1 MIISISVDANSWIS
15 LGELRGHPTSIDID
29 GIAGVVSGVKY
40 NYVRIQDD
48 PTRNQTDSPYGEA
61 DIDAVGAISSIDI
74 FYVDDDALND
84 PSPYDLSISDPD
96 EDGTIEH
103 PFDMIQE
110 GIDIAQDGDT
120 VVVLSGTYWETI
132 DFKGKNIEVTGFDPD
147 PPNNQIQPFP
157 VIDGNSQGPTVTFN
171 QGEDPNTKL
180 SGFTITRGLYNVGS
194 AILCA
199 DSHPTV
205 SNCLIVGNR
214 TTDPNFGAAI
224 YCEGSDAIFENC
236 TIADNYGG
244 EYGSSIYS
252 VNSNIAIHNSIVW
265 DNAPEQI
272 VIESGN
278 DPNVTY
284 SNIKGTWP
292 GEGNIDT
299 DPLFA
304 NTGYWV
310 NSDNPSLISTEPNN
324 PGSVWIDGDYH
335 LMSRSGRWDP
345 LVNTWITDSPP
356 TISPCIDKGDPSSL
370 WALEPSPNGECINM
384 GAYGGTSQASKS
396 RIDCCLTVTS
406 GLGGRVIVAPGTPD
420 EGVVEPGET
429 KTFCFGC
436 DDLVPITV
444 FPDPCHYFDG
454 WPDPN
459 MASNDPNAFYIDPNI
474 VQIIDVK
481 FPRVNLD
488 SNSTPGGRIEF
499 PEEPS
504 GYNRYKPVRVIA
516 KPDPCFQFTGWT
528 GTAVDA
534 GKVADPDANDTT
546 VIVDADYTLTANF
559 APIEFVTL
567 TIWSN
572 PGSSTNLDDGTF
584 TYDCNT
590 LVSIKAIPKPCYE
603 FSHWSGTAVDEGKV
617 KDPCDPNAEFT
628 VDANYTLIAN
638 CVLIEYALIISS
650 SEGGSVTEPNEGTH
664 EYDCNESV
672 PIEAVAD
679 EGYYFRNWT
688 GTAVYEGKVEN
699 PNSASTTVIVDG
711 DYSLKAN
718 FASEN
723 NTLTVSSTLG
733 GSVTKPGEGEFTYA
747 YLLTATITAVAE
759 EGFHFVKW
767 TGSAVTGKPIDIY
780 NPNIVLTVDKD
791 YSLTAVFAPDTD

>member
-1 MIISISVDANSWIS
+1 M
-15 LGELRGHPTSIDID
+15 
-29 GIAGVVSGVKY
+29 
-40 NYVRIQDD
+40 
-48 PTRNQTDSPYGEA
+48 
-61 DIDAVGAISSIDI
+61 
-74 FYVDDDALND
+74 
-84 PSPYDLSISDPD
+84 
-96 EDGTIEH
+96 
-103 PFDMIQE
+103 
-110 GIDIAQDGDT
+110 
-120 VVVLSGTYWETI
+120 
-132 DFKGKNIEVTGFDPD
+132 
-147 PPNNQIQPFP
+147 
-157 VIDGNSQGPTVTFN
+157 
-171 QGEDPNTKL
+171 
-180 SGFTITRGLYNVGS
+180 
-194 AILCA
+194 
-199 DSHPTV
+199 
-205 SNCLIVGNR
+205 
-214 TTDPNFGAAI
+214 
-224 YCEGSDAIFENC
+224 
-236 TIADNYGG
+236 
-244 EYGSSIYS
+244 
-252 VNSNIAIHNSIVW
+252 
-265 DNAPEQI
+265 
-272 VIESGN
+272 
-278 DPNVTY
+278 
-284 SNIKGTWP
+284 
-292 GEGNIDT
+292 
-299 DPLFA
+299 
-304 NTGYWV
+304 
-310 NSDNPSLISTEPNN
+310 
-324 PGSVWIDGDYH
+324 
-335 LMSRSGRWDP
+335 
-345 LVNTWITDSPP
+345 
-356 TISPCIDKGDPSSL
+356 
-370 WALEPSPNGECINM
+370 
-384 GAYGGTSQASKS
+384 
-396 RIDCCLTVTS
+396 
-406 GLGGRVIVAPGTPD
+406 APGTPD

-474 VQIIDVK
+474 VQIIDVN

-504 GYNRYKPVRVIA
+504 EYNRYKPVRVIA